1 MSGNILAGNA
11 AAGKT
16 PTGTPRT
23 ADVDWVQPGDDAQ
36 LIAGVIA
43 EFRSRYGTEPDGV
56 WSAPG
61 RVNLIGE
68 HIDYNGGTALPF
80 AIPERTWVAAA
91 HRDDRLLRGVSRQ
104 EGLGDVEISLDGIQP
119 GLADRLPPESSWFTY
134 VAGVPWALGGV
145 PTGMR
150 GADYAIDS
158 TVPIGAGLSSSA
170 ALSCAVALACDDLA
184 ASPWTR
190 LSDTDA
196 GRAQL
201 AQACM
206 RSENEIVGANTGG
219 LDQAAA
225 LRSQRDAVLICDF
238 RDGSARTLDLGLDR
252 AGLAILVID
261 TQTTHQ
267 LNDGQYAA
275 RRQVCDDAARRW
287 RVATL
292 RDAIDGLV
300 TPGAAAEALERWQR
314 LSGEGDGSVSVLR
327 LRHVFTEM
335 ARVQQ
340 VIDTFDGGDGHPD
353 HPDRW
358 TRLGALL
365 DASHASLRDDYQV
378 SCSELDA
385 AVEAADEAGALG
397 ARMVGGGFG
406 GSAIALLREAD
417 AEAIAAAVAER
428 FAREGFAAPR
438 FLRVVPSAPGRRDR

>member
-1 MSGNILAGNA
+1 MSGNTVAGNA

-16 PTGTPRT
+16 LTGTPRT
-23 ADVDWVQPGDDAQ
+23 DDVDWVQPGDDAQ

-91 HRDDRLLRGVSRQ
+91 RRHDRLLRGVSRQ
-104 EGLGDVEISLDGIQP
+104 EGLGDVEIPLDGIQP

-134 VAGVPWALGGV
+134 VAGVPWALGGG
-145 PTGMR
+145 PAGMR

-190 LSDTDA
+190 LSATDA
-196 GRAQL
+196 GRARL

-206 RSENEIVGANTGG
+206 RSENEIVGASTGG

-225 LRSQRDAVLICDF
+225 LRSQQDAVLICDF

-275 RRQVCDDAARRW
+275 RRQVCDDAARQW
-287 RVATL
+287 QVATL
-292 RDAIDGLV
+292 RDAVDGTV
-300 TPGAAAEALERWQR
+300 TPEAAAEALERWQR
-314 LSGEGDGSVSVLR
+314 LSGDGDGSVSVRR

-340 VIDTFDGGDGHPD
+340 VIDTFDGGAER
-353 HPDRW
+353 PDRW
-358 TRLGALL
+358 IRLGGLL
-365 DASHASLRDDYQV
+365 DDSHASLRDDYQV
-378 SCSELDA
+378 SCAELDA
-385 AVEAADEAGALG
+385 AVEAADAAGALG

-406 GSAIALLREAD
+406 GSAIALLREED
-417 AEAIAAAVAER
+417 AEVIAAAVAER
-428 FAREGFAAPR
+428 FARDGFAAPR